1 MAIGRPRRF
10 KTPGA
15 LRRAFEQ
22 YKEWAAANPW
32 NKKEAIKSG
41 DLAGTLIDLPT
52 ERPLT
57 EWEFAVFCGMSR
69 TGLIEY
75 CKRDDFSDIYKK
87 IKDEMSAQRI
97 SGGMAGAYNANL
109 VARIDGITEKSEID
123 QTNHFPDGI
132 EINFTNK
139 SNDE

>member
-1 MAIGRPRRF
+1 MAMGRPRRF

-15 LRRAFEQ
+15 LWRAFEE
-22 YKEWAAANPW
+22 YKEWAADHPW

-41 DLAGTLIDLPT
+41 DLAGTLVDIPT
-52 ERPLT
+52 SRPLT
-57 EWEFAVFCGMSR
+57 EWEFAVFCRMSR

-75 CKRDDFSDIYKK
+75 CNRDDFSDIYKR

-97 SGGMAGAYNANL
+97 SGGMSGAYNANL

-132 EINFTNK
+132 NINFTN
-139 SNDE
+139 STSDE